1 LLPGSPLFGGEL
13 MNGMI
18 VSFEKA
24 AGDKLFVRAVTSVAV
39 CDTADALSR
48 AVKDATID
56 PIIMVLDVKARGKEN
71 KSSVV
76 DFTDFYLK
84 ENLISGFGAEAKKV
98 MRTGSPAADRSFIL
112 SMNAFPAKH

>member
-1 LLPGSPLFGGEL
+1 
-13 MNGMI
+13 
-18 VSFEKA
+18 
-24 AGDKLFVRAVTSVAV
+24 VRAVTSVAV

-48 AVKDATID
+48 AVKNATID

-98 MRTGSPAADRSFIL
+98 MRNRSPAADRSFIL
-112 SMNAFPAKH
+112 SMNAFPQNIEIQINENL